1 MKNIPPCSGPASS
14 AHLPRPFLSLA
25 ACIAVFAVALG
36 ISPEA
41 QAQSS
46 WSVTPTD
53 GQATNGANWQGGVA
67 PADGTSWAFANSS
80 ILAVTNAFTSWNVA
94 GLTFATN
101 AGAYTISGNA
111 FTLTGGI
118 TNAGSNTATIS
129 TALTINGTTTISTAP
144 GRLFL
149 NGAINGTGSIV
160 KNGSGT
166 LNLGVTNT
174 FQGGVTINDG
184 TVRPGANSGV
194 VSGTVTGGS
203 FGTGSLTIN
212 GGRIMPGGAG
222 ALNQPSFLVNSNFA
236 VNLGTYNATDNGRLS
251 IAGLINLQGGTRTV
265 TLGRWT
271 NAIGTLAGGQ
281 ESFRFLSNNLL
292 PSTLSNG
299 TIRFVRDNTG
309 DPTNYAS
316 VNFSAGMIVSA
327 DAAITIGSNI
337 ITTFATSDAWE
348 TNAPPSFTVET
359 NGIFNM
365 STDVNARSIR
375 VRTLSGNG
383 LVTSLANSTSSV
395 TSTLTISNASASD
408 AATFSGSILTGTLLN
423 ATLGTS
429 NTNVA
434 ISLVKAGA
442 GTQILTG
449 SNSYTGTTTISGGV
463 LQVGSGGT
471 TGNVGSGAIA
481 NNGTLI
487 FNRSDDLTQG
497 VAFASN
503 AISGSGR
510 LVKGG
515 AGTLTLNTNN
525 TFTGGATLAAG
536 AVSISVGDNR
546 LGAAPGAFTSDALI
560 ISNGSKLIVNGT
572 NNITFNANRG
582 VTLGSGGGGLEVESG
597 ITVSI
602 TNSLAQLTGPGG
614 LTKTGAGTLALLGP
628 NDFSGGAAINGGWVQ
643 LRSSTVLSGS
653 DITAG
658 PLGTGDLT
666 INGGGLLGGG
676 GQTLNATNISI
687 NGDFGVNKG
696 PRGGLNGRV
705 SLGANLIN
713 LGGATRTVALGA
725 YTNAAGALQGGI
737 ESLRFISNATFF
749 TPVITNGSF
758 RFVRDPDGG
767 SSDFASVNFGVTGM
781 QFAGGGFTV
790 GTNVITT
797 FAPGNAFTN
806 AAGALPHVTVESG
819 GILSLGTSNGVNSQ
833 TIRSLSGS
841 AGFVTTL
848 ATLASNATAT
858 LTISNEVGDYNTFSG
873 QIVTG
878 STLNA
883 SLGTTATNGIMALTK
898 TGAGTQVL
906 NGANTYGGNTTINNG
921 LLELGPS
928 GSLTFNI
935 GNSGVNNTITGSGS
949 AFLSG
954 TFVFNLANASTNAS
968 DSWTIVSSG
977 TTKTYVGGFSV
988 AGFTNSGGT
997 WYRGENGV
1005 TYLFTQSNSVLS
1017 VGSVPPPPTNPFA
1030 NWLTNYPSLTGTNA
1044 LPGADPD
1051 ADGFDNQE
1059 EFAFGGDPTKGSPAL
1074 LQATKVGTNANI
1086 SFIADTNALTYQV
1099 ESRTNLAT
1107 PSWTNVA
1114 VTISNAPDQSGVLL
1128 TNYVRRQFTVPAS
1141 GRSFYR
1147 VLGTQAP

>member
-1 MKNIPPCSGPASS
+1 MKTSPLSS
-14 AHLPRPFLSLA
+14 IRPSTPNFLLA
-25 ACIAVFAVALG
+25 AVFAAALSWPPG
-36 ISPEA
+36 V
-41 QAQSS
+41 QAQTT
-46 WSVTPTD
+46 WSTAPAD
-53 GQATNGANWQGGVA
+53 GQTTNGANWQGGVA
-67 PADGTSWAFANSS
+67 PSDGTSWAFANSS
-80 ILAVTNAFTSWNVA
+80 IITLTNGFSSYNV
-94 GLTFATN
+94 GGVSFATN
-101 AGAYTISGNA
+101 AGAYTITGNA
-111 FTLTGGI
+111 FTLTGGL
-118 TNAGSNTATIS
+118 TNAGSNSATITS
-129 TALTINGTTTISTAP
+129 ALTINGATTISTAP

-160 KNGSGT
+160 KSGSGT
-166 LNLGVTNT
+166 LNLGTTNT
-174 FQGGVTINDG
+174 FQGGVTLNEG
-184 TVRPGANSGV
+184 TIRPGANSAV
-194 VSGTVTGGS
+194 TNGTNFGGS
-203 FGTGSLTIN
+203 FGTGTITIN

-222 ALNQPSFLVNSNFA
+222 ALYPPTFLVNSNFA
-236 VNLGTYNATDNGRLS
+236 VNLGAYSATDNGRLS
-251 IAGLINLQGGTRTV
+251 VAGLINLQGGTRTV

-271 NAIGTLAGGQ
+271 NAIGSLAGGQ
-281 ESFRFLSNNLL
+281 ESFRFLSNSLV
-292 PSTLSNG
+292 PATLTNG
-299 TIRFVRDNTG
+299 TIRFVRDETG

-327 DAAITIGSNI
+327 DAAITVGSNI

-365 STDVNARSIR
+365 STDVNARNIR
-375 VRTLSGNG
+375 VRTLSGDG

-463 LQVGSGGT
+463 LQVGEGGT

-481 NNGTLI
+481 NNGVLI
-487 FNRSDDLTQG
+487 FNRSDDLVQG
-497 VAFASN
+497 VSFASN

-510 LVKGG
+510 LVKTG

-525 TFTGGATLAAG
+525 TFTGGATLEAG

-546 LGAAPGAFTSDALI
+546 IGAAPGVFTSDALI
-560 ISNGSKLIVNGT
+560 VSNGSKIIFTGT
-572 NNITFNANRG
+572 NNITFNPNRG
-582 VTLGSGGGGLEVESG
+582 LTLGSGGAGLEVGAG

-602 TNSLAQLTGPGG
+602 TNSVAQLTGPGG

-628 NDFSGGAAINGGWVQ
+628 NDFSGGAAINGGWMQ

-653 DITAG
+653 DIIASPFG
-658 PLGTGDLT
+658 VGGLT
-666 INGGGLLGGG
+666 INGGGLLGGS
-676 GQTLNATNISI
+676 GQTLNATNISV

-737 ESLRFISNATFF
+737 ESLRFITNATFF
-749 TPVITNGSF
+749 TPVITNGSL

-767 SSDFASVNFGVTGM
+767 SSDFASVNFGVTGI
-781 QFAGGGFTV
+781 QFAGGGGFTV
-790 GTNVITT
+790 GTNIITT

-819 GILSLGTSNGVNSQ
+819 GVFSLGTTNGVNSQ

-841 AGFVTTL
+841 AGYVTTL

-858 LTISNEVGDYNTFSG
+858 LTISNEAGDYNTFSG

-878 STLNA
+878 SSLN
-883 SLGTTATNGIMALTK
+883 SLIGTTATNGIMALTK

-935 GNSGVNNTITGSGS
+935 GNSGVNNTVTGSGS
-949 AFLSG
+949 AFLRG

-968 DSWTIVSSG
+968 DSWTIVASG
-977 TTKTYVGGFSV
+977 TTKTYDGGFSV

-1017 VGSVPPPPTNPFA
+1017 VGTVPPPPTNPFA
-1030 NWLTNYPSLTGTNA
+1030 IWLTNYPSLTGTNA
-1044 LPGADPD
+1044 LPAADPD

-1086 SFIADTNALTYQV
+1086 SFITDTNALTYQV
-1099 ESRTNLAT
+1099 QGRTNLAT
-1107 PSWTNVA
+1107 PSWTNVV

-1128 TNYVRRQFTVPAS
+1128 TNYTRRQFTVPAS
-1141 GRSFYR
+1141 GRTFFR
-1147 VLGTQAP
+1147 VEATQNP